1 MAGGARE
8 PCAGCGGVTGRVE
21 RRTRGAR
28 RAELEAPRIDV
39 ARRVTA
45 RAVAVEA
52 ADGEVIGGLPGDRDR
67 VAGRRAGE
75 GSGVRAMAAQ
85 AAGDSLVS
93 GGDRVERVVAGRRVA
108 LEARRAGRNVVGGAR
123 GALGESRRIVTLTA
137 IARRRVQRIELRR
150 GPRVPGRGIGAR
162 VHADEVGGL
171 V

>member
-28 RAELEAPRIDV
+28 RAELEPTRIDV

-52 ADGEVIGGLPGDRDR
+52 AHGEVIGGRPGDRDR

-75 GSGVRAMAAQ
+75 GAGVRAMAAP
-85 AAGDSLVS
+85 AAGDAL
-93 GGDRVERVVAGRRVA
+93 GGGGGRVEGGVAGRRVA
-108 LEARRAGRNVVGGAR
+108 LGARRAGRVVGG
-123 GALGESRRIVTLTA
+123 
-137 IARRRVQRIELRR
+137 
-150 GPRVPGRGIGAR
+150 
-162 VHADEVGGL
+162 
-171 V
+171 